1 LDVKLEMDAE
11 RIAKPFVSVAE
22 FADNPY
28 GPERKG
34 GVPHGPWLLPGRR
47 PCLFSSFRNCAT
59 LTRCTGT
66 VAPTPH
72 WSMIA

>member
-22 FADNPY
+22 FADDPC

-34 GVPHGPWLLPGRR
+34 GEPHGPRLLPGPG

-59 LTRCTGT
+59 LTRRTGT
-66 VAPTPH
+66 LAPTPH